1 MVAQSNTWLNSDGL
15 FIKFGP
21 SEAASPTQAG
31 FVCQYGPN
39 LVYVYNLDL
48 TTLDQNEVIINDVL
62 VIPKNSLIQY
72 VETVSIVGAA
82 TGTAIDL
89 GLCNID
95 RNTASALNASATA
108 ADPDGLLA
116 AAPTAN
122 MNTAGEWSVY
132 KIAATIPTGLTG
144 VGALIGSIMTNPTIV
159 TCSRTDA
166 TAYTTGKIQV
176 RIGVVPEALTGFSVV
191 HS

>member
-21 SEAASPTQAG
+21 SEAASPTQGG
-31 FVCQYGPN
+31 FICQYGPN

-48 TTLDQNEVIINDVL
+48 TTLDQNEVIINDVMP
-62 VIPKNSLIQY
+62 IAKNSLIQY
-72 VETVSIVGAA
+72 VETIAIVGAA

-89 GLCNID
+89 GLVAND
-95 RNTASALNASATA
+95 RNTSTALSGTVSA

-122 MNTAGEWSVY
+122 MNTAGEWSIY
-132 KIAATIPTGLTG
+132 KIAATVPTGLTG
-144 VGALIGSIMTNPTIV
+144 VGALIGSILTVPTLV
-159 TCSRTDA
+159 TCSRTDG
-166 TAYTTGKIQV
+166 TAFTTGKIQV
-176 RIGVVPEALTGFSVV
+176 RIGVIPEATTSFSVV